1 MFIFLAVHIRRIFVR
16 VSTLGSKDV
25 KVSKL
30 KVDQIKNLC
39 RKDTRAYS
47 ILLENGNLRIK
58 IKSKNLVHR
67 KKLTLR
73 LSGFD
78 MGL

>member
-1 MFIFLAVHIRRIFVR
+1 MR

-30 KVDQIKNLC
+30 NVDQIKNLC

-47 ILLENGNLRIK
+47 ILLENGNIIIK

-67 KKLTLR
+67 KTLTPR
-73 LSGFD
+73 LSGLD

>member
-1 MFIFLAVHIRRIFVR
+1 MR
-16 VSTLGSKDV
+16 VSTLRSKDV

-30 KVDQIKNLC
+30 NVDQIKNLC

-47 ILLENGNLRIK
+47 ILLENRNLRIN

-67 KKLTLR
+67 KELTPR
-73 LSGFD
+73 LSGLD